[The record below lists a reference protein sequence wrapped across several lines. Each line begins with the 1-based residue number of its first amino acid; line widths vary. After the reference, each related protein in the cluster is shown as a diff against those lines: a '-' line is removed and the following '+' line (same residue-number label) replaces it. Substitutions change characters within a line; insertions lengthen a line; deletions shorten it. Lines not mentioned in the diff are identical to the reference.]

1 MNHLITIFAFI
12 GAFFVI
18 FILGFFVNEFLA
30 WADGKYRHKK
40 WEEKYKHRFDKSPT
54 AACYCKD
61 CAHYG
66 GNTFDNQCYIHDG
79 WRVAENWFCWEAKP
93 RKHDPEEEEKEE

>member
-1 MNHLITIFAFI
+1 MNHLINIFAFI

-18 FILGFFVNEFLA
+18 FILGFFVQEFLT

-61 CAHYG
+61 CANYG
-66 GNTFDNQCYIHDG
+66 GKTFDNRCFVHEG
-79 WRVAENWFCWEAKP
+79 WRVADNWFCWAAEP
-93 RKHDPEEEEKEE
+93 RKHDPEEEENG